1 MHKNMVAIL
10 LFIVVSLTWGT
21 TWLAMQIAV
30 KSISPV
36 LATGLRFLCA
46 APVLLCIAGITK
58 MPLLF
63 PPGERVF
70 QCMVVLFYFSLPFTL
85 MIYGEQFVSSAL
97 AAIIFAT
104 MPAAVL
110 VASVILL
117 RQRTN
122 LLQLTGLLMALLSLC
137 GILLFES
144 NGDVEG
150 HTEGVIAL
158 MLAVVMH
165 AIIYTQCKKRC
176 STLSVIT
183 FNALPCLFAGLL
195 LSVAGIML
203 ENDSIDGFSPAS
215 LGAVM
220 YLGIV
225 AGVCGILSYF
235 ALQKKAGVFQASLV
249 FLVFPIIAICL
260 ESGINGYMISLHSIY
275 LFFPLGIG
283 LLLVL
288 LFPATIPY
296 KTPKK

>member
-1 MHKNMVAIL
+1 MHKNMVSFL

-30 KSISPV
+30 ESISPV

-63 PPGERVF
+63 PPGERGF
-70 QCMVVLFYFSLPFTL
+70 QCIVALFYFALPFTL
-85 MIYGEQFVSSAL
+85 MIYGEQFISSAL

-122 LLQLTGLLMALLSLC
+122 LLQLTGLLMAILSLC
-137 GILLFES
+137 GIVLLES
-144 NGDVEG
+144 NGDIES

-176 STLSVIT
+176 SSLSVIT

-195 LSVAGIML
+195 LSVSGIML
-203 ENDSIDGFSPAS
+203 ENGKFNAFSPAA
-215 LGAVM
+215 LGAVL
-220 YLGIV
+220 YLGVV

-235 ALQKKAGVFQASLV
+235 ELQKKAGAFQASLV
-249 FLVFPIIAICL
+249 FLVFPVIAICL
-260 ESGINGYMISLHSIY
+260 ESGFYGYVISMHSIL
-275 LFFPLGIG
+275 LFFPLSMG

-288 LFPATIPY
+288 LFPATVSCKAPE
-296 KTPKK
+296 K